1 MGQNI
6 FRHALE
12 EAGLD
17 GRVRVTSCGTGGWH
31 VGDPADIRART
42 ELTSAGYDD
51 EHTAAQIG
59 PEHLEA
65 DLLLAM
71 DRGHLR
77 ALHAKGVGS
86 RAQLLRSF
94 DPDADEDVADPYYG
108 SDNDFTAVREQIEA
122 AMPGLLDWVRSRG

>member
-1 MGQNI
+1 
-6 FRHALE
+6 
-12 EAGLD
+12 
-17 GRVRVTSCGTGGWH
+17 

-59 PEHLEA
+59 PEHLDA

-77 ALHAKGVGS
+77 ALHAHGVGS
-86 RAQLLRSF
+86 RAQLLRTF
-94 DPDADEDVADPYYG
+94 DPDADNEDVADPYYG
-108 SDNDFTAVREQIEA
+108 SDDDFTAVREQIEA
-122 AMPGLLDWVRSRG
+122 AIPGLLEWVRSRG